1 MLKARWSGYE
11 IDSSEAAYEVQVH
24 RPEELGTLVRN
35 FLTSGYF
42 VRSYY
47 SLFEEPLE
55 RLRDF
60 IKEHGDP
67 KDKLAAKALEQ
78 LDKQIAKFDPS
89 SWRAPRI
96 GVRTIEPI
104 LNYVGAHRQE
114 LLEAQVFRFE
124 LTDEQKEMYE
134 DSDYEFEM
142 GQEIDE
148 SSFYSE
154 DEIPFDGTLL
164 YLGCNFVK
172 ASQMTLAEQKKARR
186 IARGAGKRMEEFGGP
201 AMFGESWADMLESDL
216 ERSSSMNVTLRV
228 RLNPDATLSITGRWM
243 EDGQFLHDYY
253 AYLLDQATEKTGVK
267 MGTYIL

>member
-1 MLKARWSGYE
+1 MMLKARWSGYE
-11 IDSSEAAYEVQVH
+11 IDSSEAAYEVQIH
-24 RPEELGTLVRN
+24 QPEELGTLVRN

-42 VRSYY
+42 VKSYY
-47 SLFEEPLE
+47 SLFEESLG
-55 RLRDF
+55 RLHDF

-89 SWRAPRI
+89 DWRAPRT

-124 LTDEQKEMYE
+124 LTDEQKEMYG
-134 DSDYEFEM
+134 DYGFEFEA

-154 DEIPFDGTLL
+154 DEIPFDGTVLF
-164 YLGCNFVK
+164 LGCNLVK
-172 ASQMTLAEQKKARR
+172 ASKLTPAEQKQAKR
-186 IARGAGKRMEEFGGP
+186 IARRAGKRMDEFGGP
-201 AMFGESWADMLESDL
+201 GMFGESWADMLQSDL
-216 ERSSSMNVTLRV
+216 DRSMNVTLRV

-253 AYLLDQATEKTGVK
+253 AYLLDQAAEKAGADI
-267 MGTYIL
+267 GTYVL

>member
-11 IDSSEAAYEVQVH
+11 IDSSEAAYEVQVQQ
-24 RPEELGTLVRN
+24 PEKLGTQIRT

-42 VRSYY
+42 VKSYY

-67 KDKLAAKALEQ
+67 KDALAAKALEQ
-78 LDKQIAKFDPS
+78 LDKQIAKFDLD

-96 GVRTIEPI
+96 GVRTIGAI

-134 DSDYEFEM
+134 DYDYEFEV
-142 GQEIDE
+142 GQQIDE
-148 SSFYSE
+148 ASYYSE
-154 DEIPFDGTLL
+154 HQIPFDGTVL

-172 ASQMTLAEQKKARR
+172 ASKLTLAEQKQARR
-186 IARGAGKRMEEFGGP
+186 IARRAGKRMDEFGGP
-201 AMFGESWADMLESDL
+201 GMFGESWADMLQSDL
-216 ERSSSMNVTLRV
+216 ERSMNVTLRV
-228 RLNPDATLSITGRWM
+228 RLNPDATLSIAGRWM
-243 EDGQFLHDYY
+243 EDGQFLHNYY
-253 AYLLDQATEKTGVK
+253 AYLLDQAAEKAGAK
-267 MGTYIL
+267 IGTYVL

>member
-11 IDSSEAAYEVQVH
+11 IDSSEAAYEVRAP
-24 RPEELGTLVRN
+24 RPEELGTLVRS

-42 VRSYY
+42 ARSYY

-60 IKEHGDP
+60 VAERSDP
-67 KDKLAAKALEQ
+67 KDKLAAKALKQ
-78 LDKQIAKFDPS
+78 LNKQIAKFDPS

-96 GVRTIEPI
+96 GVQTIEPI

-114 LLEAQVFRFE
+114 LLEDQVFRFE
-124 LTDEQKEMYE
+124 LMDEQKEMYE
-134 DSDYEFEM
+134 DYDYEFEV

-154 DEIPFDGTLL
+154 DEIPFDGTVL
-164 YLGCNFVK
+164 YLGCNVVK
-172 ASQMTLAEQKKARR
+172 ASQLTPAEQKKARR
-186 IARGAGKRMEEFGGP
+186 IARGAGKRMDEFGGP
-201 AMFGESWADMLESDL
+201 GMFGESWADMLESDL
-216 ERSSSMNVTLRV
+216 ERSMNVTLRV

-253 AYLLDQATEKTGVK
+253 AYLLDQAAEKAGAKLT
-267 MGTYIL
+267 TYVL

>member
-1 MLKARWSGYE
+1 MLKARWRGYE

-24 RPEELGTLVRN
+24 QPEELGTLVRN

-42 VRSYY
+42 AKSYY

-67 KDKLAAKALEQ
+67 KDKLAAQTLEQ
-78 LDKQIAKFDPS
+78 LDKQIAKFDPNN
-89 SWRAPRI
+89 WRAPRT

-124 LTDEQKEMYE
+124 LTDEQKEMYA
-134 DSDYEFEM
+134 DYDYEFEV

-154 DEIPFDGTLL
+154 DEIPFDGMVLH
-164 YLGCNFVK
+164 LGCNLVK
-172 ASQMTLAEQKKARR
+172 ASQLTSAEQKKARR
-186 IARGAGKRMEEFGGP
+186 IAQGAGKRMNEFGGP

-216 ERSSSMNVTLRV
+216 ERSMNVTLRV

-253 AYLLDQATEKTGVK
+253 AYLLAQAAEKAGAEI
-267 MGTYIL
+267 GTYVL

>member
-1 MLKARWSGYE
+1 MLRARWSGYE
-11 IDSSEAAYEVQVH
+11 IDSSEAAYEVQIR

-42 VRSYY
+42 VKSYY
-47 SLFEEPLE
+47 SLFVESLE
-55 RLRDF
+55 RLRDS
-60 IKEHGDP
+60 IKEHGDT
-67 KDKLAAKALEQ
+67 KDALAAKALEQ

-89 SWRAPRI
+89 DWRAPRI
-96 GVRTIEPI
+96 GVRAIEPI

-134 DSDYEFEM
+134 DYDHEFEV
-142 GQEIDE
+142 GQKIDD

-154 DEIPFDGTLL
+154 DEIPFDGTVL
-164 YLGCNFVK
+164 YLGCNLVK
-172 ASQMTLAEQKKARR
+172 ASQLTPAEQKEARR
-186 IARGAGKRMEEFGGP
+186 IARRAGKRVDQFGGP
-201 AMFGESWADMLESDL
+201 GMFGESWADMLQGDL
-216 ERSSSMNVTLRV
+216 ERSMNVTLRV

-253 AYLLDQATEKTGVK
+253 AYLLGQAAEKVGAE

>member
-11 IDSSEAAYEVQVH
+11 IDSSEAAYEIQVP
-24 RPEELGTLVRN
+24 RPEELGTLVRH

-42 VRSYY
+42 VKSYY

-67 KDKLAAKALEQ
+67 EDKLADKALTQ
-78 LDKQIAKFDPS
+78 LDKQIAKFDPND
-89 SWRAPRI
+89 WRAPRT
-96 GVRTIEPI
+96 GVRAIEPI

-124 LTDEQKEMYE
+124 LTDEQKERYG
-134 DSDYEFEM
+134 DYGFEFEA
-142 GQEIDE
+142 GQEIDD

-154 DEIPFDGTLL
+154 DEIPFDGTVL
-164 YLGCNFVK
+164 YLGCNLVK
-172 ASQMTLAEQKKARR
+172 ASQLTPTEHKKARQ
-186 IARGAGKRMEEFGGP
+186 IAQKAGKRMDDFGGP
-201 AMFGESWADMLESDL
+201 GMFGESWADMLQSDL
-216 ERSSSMNVTLRV
+216 ERSMNVTLRV
-228 RLNPDATLSITGRWM
+228 RLNPDATFSITGRWM

-253 AYLLDQATEKTGVK
+253 AYLLDQAAEKAGAEIGAYV
-267 MGTYIL
+267 L

>member
-11 IDSSEAAYEVQVH
+11 IDSSEAAYEMEVH
-24 RPEELGTLVRN
+24 QPEKLGTLVRS

-42 VRSYY
+42 VKSYY

-60 IKEHGDP
+60 IKEHGGP
-67 KDKLAAKALEQ
+67 KDELAAKALEQ
-78 LDKQIAKFDPS
+78 LDKQIAKFDPND
-89 SWRAPRI
+89 WRAPSI

-114 LLEAQVFRFE
+114 LLGAQVFRFE

-134 DSDYEFEM
+134 DYDYEFEV

-148 SSFYSE
+148 ASYYSE
-154 DEIPFDGTLL
+154 DEIPFDGTVL

-172 ASQMTLAEQKKARR
+172 ASQLTSAEQKQARR
-186 IARGAGKRMEEFGGP
+186 IARRAGKEMDEFGEP
-201 AMFGESWADMLESDL
+201 DMFGESWADMLESDL
-216 ERSSSMNVTLRV
+216 ERSMNVTLRV

-243 EDGQFLHDYY
+243 EDGQFLRDYY
-253 AYLLDQATEKTGVK
+253 AYLLDQAAEKTGAEI
-267 MGTYIL
+267 GTYVL

>member
-11 IDSSEAAYEVQVH
+11 IDSSEAAYEVQVP
-24 RPEELGTLVRN
+24 RPEELGTLVRS

-42 VRSYY
+42 VKSYY

-67 KDKLAAKALEQ
+67 EDQLAAKALEQ

-89 SWRAPRI
+89 DWRAPRI

-114 LLEAQVFRFE
+114 LLDAQVFRFE

-134 DSDYEFEM
+134 DYDYEFEV
-142 GQEIDE
+142 GQEIDD

-154 DEIPFDGTLL
+154 DEIPFDGTVL

-172 ASQMTLAEQKKARR
+172 ASKLTPAEQRKARR
-186 IARGAGKRMEEFGGP
+186 IARRAGKRMDEFGGP
-201 AMFGESWADMLESDL
+201 GMFGESWADMLESDL
-216 ERSSSMNVTLRV
+216 ERSMNVTLRV

-253 AYLLDQATEKTGVK
+253 AHLLDQAAEKAGAEI
-267 MGTYIL
+267 GTYVL

>member
-11 IDSSEAAYEVQVH
+11 IDSSEAAYEVQVPQ
-24 RPEELGTLVRN
+24 PEELGTLVRH

-42 VRSYY
+42 VKSYY

-134 DSDYEFEM
+134 DYDYEFEV
-142 GQEIDE
+142 GQKIDE
-148 SSFYSE
+148 SSFYSG
-154 DEIPFDGTLL
+154 DEIPFDGTVL
-164 YLGCNFVK
+164 YLGCNVVK
-172 ASQMTLAEQKKARR
+172 ASQLTLA
-186 IARGAGKRMEEFGGP
+186 
-201 AMFGESWADMLESDL
+201 SDL
-216 ERSSSMNVTLRV
+216 ERSMNVSLRV

-253 AYLLDQATEKTGVK
+253 AHLLGQAAEKTGAEI
-267 MGTYIL
+267 GTYVL

>member
-1 MLKARWSGYE
+1 MLKPRWSGYE
-11 IDSSEAAYEVQVH
+11 IDSSEAAYEVPAH

-42 VRSYY
+42 VKSYY

-67 KDKLAAKALEQ
+67 KDKLATKTLEQ

-89 SWRAPRI
+89 SWRAPRT

-124 LTDEQKEMYE
+124 LTDDQKEMYE
-134 DSDYEFEM
+134 DYDYEFEV

-154 DEIPFDGTLL
+154 TEIPFDGTVL
-164 YLGCNFVK
+164 YLGCNLVK
-172 ASQMTLAEQKKARR
+172 ASQLTPTEQKKARR
-186 IARGAGKRMEEFGGP
+186 IARGAGKRMDDFGGP
-201 AMFGESWADMLESDL
+201 GMFGESWADMLESDL
-216 ERSSSMNVTLRV
+216 ERSMNVTLRV
-228 RLNPDATLSITGRWM
+228 RLNPDATISITGRWM

-253 AYLLDQATEKTGVK
+253 AYLLDQAAEKAGAQ
-267 MGTYIL
+267 MGTYVL

>member
-11 IDSSEAAYEVQVH
+11 IDSSEAAYEVQVSQ
-24 RPEELGTLVRN
+24 PEELGTLVRS

-42 VRSYY
+42 VKSYY

-67 KDKLAAKALEQ
+67 KDTLAAKALEQ
-78 LDKQIAKFDPS
+78 LDKQIAKFDS
-89 SWRAPRI
+89 SDWRAPRI
-96 GVRTIEPI
+96 GVRTIGPI

-124 LTDEQKEMYE
+124 LTDGQKEMYE
-134 DSDYEFEM
+134 GYDYEFEV

-154 DEIPFDGTLL
+154 DEIPFDGTVL
-164 YLGCNFVK
+164 YLGCNFVEANK
-172 ASQMTLAEQKKARR
+172 LTPAEKKEARR
-186 IARGAGKRMEEFGGP
+186 IARGAGKRMEEFSGP

-216 ERSSSMNVTLRV
+216 DRSMNVTLRV

-253 AYLLDQATEKTGVK
+253 AYLLDQAAEKAGVE

>member
-11 IDSSEAAYEVQVH
+11 IDSSEAAYEVQVPQ
-24 RPEELGTLVRN
+24 PEELGTLVRS

-42 VRSYY
+42 VKSYY

-67 KDKLAAKALEQ
+67 KDALAIKTLKQ
-78 LDKQIAKFDPS
+78 LDKQTAKFDPN
-89 SWRAPRI
+89 SWRAPRTGI
-96 GVRTIEPI
+96 RTIEPI
-104 LNYVGAHRQE
+104 LNYVSAHRQE

-134 DSDYEFEM
+134 DYDYEFGV
-142 GQEIDE
+142 GQQIDE
-148 SSFYSE
+148 ASYYSE
-154 DEIPFDGTLL
+154 DEIPFDGTVL

-172 ASQMTLAEQKKARR
+172 ASQLTPAEQKQARR
-186 IARGAGKRMEEFGGP
+186 IARRAGKRMDEFGGP
-201 AMFGESWADMLESDL
+201 GMFGESWADMLESDL
-216 ERSSSMNVTLRV
+216 GHSMNVTLRV

-253 AYLLDQATEKTGVK
+253 AYLLDQAAEKAGAEI
-267 MGTYIL
+267 GTYIL

>member
-24 RPEELGTLVRN
+24 RPEELGTLVRH

-42 VRSYY
+42 VKSYY

-60 IKEHGDP
+60 IKEHGDL
-67 KDKLAAKALEQ
+67 KDALAAKALEQ
-78 LDKQIAKFDPS
+78 LDKQIAKLDPS
-89 SWRAPRI
+89 DWRAPRI

-104 LNYVGAHRQE
+104 LNYVGAHHQE
-114 LLEAQVFRFE
+114 LLESQVFRFE

-134 DSDYEFEM
+134 DYDHEFEV
-142 GQEIDE
+142 GQRIDE

-154 DEIPFDGTLL
+154 DEIPFDGTVL
-164 YLGCNFVK
+164 YVGCNLVK
-172 ASQMTLAEQKKARR
+172 ASQLTPAEQKKGRR
-186 IARGAGKRMEEFGGP
+186 IARGAGKRMDEFGGP
-201 AMFGESWADMLESDL
+201 GMFGESWADMLESDM
-216 ERSSSMNVTLRV
+216 ERSMNVTLRV

-253 AYLLDQATEKTGVK
+253 AYLLDQAAEKAGAK
-267 MGTYIL
+267 IGTYVL

>member
-1 MLKARWSGYE
+1 MMLKARWSGYE
-11 IDSSEAAYEVQVH
+11 IDSSEAAYEVRVH
-24 RPEELGTLVRN
+24 RPEELGTLVRH

-42 VRSYY
+42 VKSYY

-60 IKEHGDP
+60 VKEHGDP
-67 KDKLAAKALEQ
+67 KDALVAKALKQ

-104 LNYVGAHRQE
+104 LNYMGAHRQE

-124 LTDEQKEMYE
+124 LTDEQQEMYE
-134 DSDYEFEM
+134 DYDYEFEM
-142 GQEIDE
+142 GQKIDE

-154 DEIPFDGTLL
+154 NEIPFDGTVL
-164 YLGCNFVK
+164 YLGCNVVK
-172 ASQMTLAEQKKARR
+172 ASQLTPAAQKKARR
-186 IARGAGKRMEEFGGP
+186 IARRAGKKMDEFGGP
-201 AMFGESWADMLESDL
+201 SMFGESWADMLGSDL
-216 ERSSSMNVTLRV
+216 ERSMNVTLRV
-228 RLNPDATLSITGRWM
+228 RLNPDATFSITGRWM

-253 AYLLDQATEKTGVK
+253 AYLLGQAAEKTGAK
-267 MGTYIL
+267 MSTYVL

>member
-11 IDSSEAAYEVQVH
+11 IDSSEAAYEVQV
-24 RPEELGTLVRN
+24 PQPKEVGTLVRS

-42 VRSYY
+42 VKSYY

-55 RLRDF
+55 RLHDF
-60 IKEHGDP
+60 IKEQSDP
-67 KDKLAAKALEQ
+67 QDALAAKALEQ

-96 GVRTIEPI
+96 GVRTIEAI
-104 LNYVGAHRQE
+104 LNYVGTHRQE

-134 DSDYEFEM
+134 GYDYEFEV

-154 DEIPFDGTLL
+154 DEIPFDGTVL
-164 YLGCNFVK
+164 YLGCNLVK
-172 ASQMTLAEQKKARR
+172 ADKLTPAEKKEARR
-186 IARGAGKRMEEFGGP
+186 IARRAGKRMDEFGGSG
-201 AMFGESWADMLESDL
+201 MFGESWADMLESDL
-216 ERSSSMNVTLRV
+216 ERSMNVTLRV

-253 AYLLDQATEKTGVK
+253 AHLLDQAAEKAGAEI
-267 MGTYIL
+267 GTYVL